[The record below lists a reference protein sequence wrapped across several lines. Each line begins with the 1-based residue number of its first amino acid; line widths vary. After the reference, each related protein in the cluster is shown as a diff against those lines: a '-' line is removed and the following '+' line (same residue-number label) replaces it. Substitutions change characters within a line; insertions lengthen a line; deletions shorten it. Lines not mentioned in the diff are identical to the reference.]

1 MPGAA
6 DALADH
12 QSLGQRSMIMAAMR
26 VDGEDVRPRAHQQ
39 NVFLADMAEQGLA
52 GEFGQLDAQ
61 RQIRSGR
68 WGLFISHVLL
78 PRELSSFSFG
88 SITIGSAAR
97 QMNGCKS
104 SLIGHSTF
112 TLIRRRALFGVKLI
126 DLSGLVHNLNVV
138 TVGVEYPGC
147 VIVRMILE
155 LGPVQFSP
163 IRLLQLQL

>member
-1 MPGAA
+1 MLDEDALAVLLDLPDRERIKSRSACRLSGAQIEAGVMPGAA

-68 WGLFISHVLL
+68 CSLFISHVLL

-88 SITIGSAAR
+88 GITNGSFRTPTDRR
-97 QMNGCKS
+97 QKF
-104 SLIGHSTF
+104 LDWTF
-112 TLIRRRALFGVKLI
+112 HVYA
-126 DLSGLVHNLNVV
+126 D
-138 TVGVEYPGC
+138 
-147 VIVRMILE
+147 
-155 LGPVQFSP
+155 
-163 IRLLQLQL
+163 